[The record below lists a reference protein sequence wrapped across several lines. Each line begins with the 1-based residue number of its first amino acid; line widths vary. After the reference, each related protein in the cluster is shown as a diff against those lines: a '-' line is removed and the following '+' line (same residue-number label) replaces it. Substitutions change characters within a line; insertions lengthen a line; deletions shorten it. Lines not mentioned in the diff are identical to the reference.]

1 VSGVATSRV
10 LTAEPVV
17 GMAVGP
23 LTMNLSLQRLIMV
36 SGANR
41 DFAMTHIDPV
51 SAREGGA
58 PSAYADIMFIFTMAE
73 RLLIEWAGPRAVLRR
88 LGPIRLKDFVVC
100 GEQLNVVGVIT
111 AVNPERSTDGED
123 GLLLAVGIEFV
134 QDNRKPVTGTG
145 QLWIPRPA
153 GRQHGAWPEGD
164 PPEERDPA

>member
-1 VSGVATSRV
+1 VNGVTTSRV
-10 LTAEPVV
+10 LTGEPVA

-88 LGPIRLKDFVVC
+88 LGPIKLKDFVVC
-100 GEQLNVVGVIT
+100 GEQLNVLGVIT
-111 AVNPERSTDGED
+111 AVNPETPADGRE
-123 GLLLAVGIEFV
+123 GLLLDADIEFV
-134 QDNRKPVTGTG
+134 QGIRKPVTGMG
-145 QLWIPRPA
+145 QLWIPRPV
-153 GRQHGAWPEGD
+153 GRQHGAWPHGD
-164 PPEERDPA
+164 PPG